1 MSTTLLAIES
11 LIGHHVTGW
20 RHTEWRRLR
29 GTFDGTL
36 EAVDRSD
43 PQCPCRIRADDGS
56 GVTRS
61 YLSAMYTQ
69 PPELLEW
76 LAHTRGLTVL
86 EPNMDLR
93 RSRSDDP
100 WFKDVIDPDGVP
112 IAGQ

>member
-1 MSTTLLAIES
+1 MSTTLLAMES

-29 GTFDGTL
+29 GSFDGIL
-36 EAVDRSD
+36 EAVERSD

-61 YLSAMYTQ
+61 HLAAMYTQ

-76 LAHTRGLTVL
+76 LAHTQGLSVL
-86 EPNMDLR
+86 EPDKDLR

-100 WFKDVIDPDGVP
+100 WFKDVIDRHGVP
-112 IAGQ
+112 ITGV